1 MVGNEGSEHA
11 VVPQNDHSL
20 KKDRLFQLG
29 IVLEIIGP
37 VLIAMGTPPSGFG
50 ETYVPP
56 STPYVAGSVLL
67 LAGVFVLILG
77 LARYVS
83 RRMSDSD
90 TWWVIKVGPTA
101 RPN

>member
-1 MVGNEGSEHA
+1 MVGNEESEDA
-11 VVPQNDHSL
+11 GVPQSDFSL
-20 KKDRLFQLG
+20 KRNRLVQLG
-29 IVLEIIGP
+29 FLFEIIGP

-50 ETYVPP
+50 ETYVPA
-56 STPYVAGSVLL
+56 STPYIAGSVLL

-83 RRMSDSD
+83 RRMAESD